1 MRELLPRL
9 ERWRRESRPFALATL
24 VDATGSTPLPVGT
37 AMAVDGRG
45 EVLGA
50 ISGGCVDADV
60 AATAEEVLR
69 DGRPVLRRYGPAGSG
84 SGPFDIGLT
93 CGGSVTVWIEP
104 ASADG
109 APWLPALAA
118 AVREGRSVALATRL
132 DGEAPSHLVVLPHG
146 GCGVGSVGDLDNSA
160 VAEARRLLS
169 VGGTGLVRAAEAE
182 GGVFVAAYPSPPLL
196 AIVSW
201 TPVARPLARIG
212 AELGYRPV
220 ALEHRP
226 AFAAQ
231 AREAGVEVVPGPP
244 GKALR
249 TLRAEGAV
257 DGRSAVVVLT
267 HDPRVDVPVLW
278 EAVAAG
284 AGYLGAM
291 GSAATHLDRSRRL
304 REAGFEEAA
313 LAAVHS
319 PIGLALGGRTPAEVA
334 TAIAAEL
341 VAVRTR
347 HPRTYPSH
355 PPTAAGIS
363 PRNPAPRR
371 AVGSGC

>member
-1 MRELLPRL
+1 MRDLLPRL
-9 ERWRRESRPFALATL
+9 ERWWRESRPFALATL
-24 VDATGSTPLPVGT
+24 VDAAGSTPLPVGT
-37 AMAVDGRG
+37 AMAVDGEG

-60 AATAEEVLR
+60 AATAEDVLL

-84 SGPFDIGLT
+84 GNPFDVGLT
-93 CGGSVTVWIEP
+93 CGGSVTVWVEP

-118 AVREGRSVALATRL
+118 AVREGRPVALATRL
-132 DGEAPSHLVVLPHG
+132 DGAVCAHLVVLPDG
-146 GCGVGSVGDLDNSA
+146 GGEGSVGDLDDSA
-160 VAEARRLLS
+160 VAAARRLLPE
-169 VGGTGLVRAAEAE
+169 GGTRLLRAAGPA
-182 GGVFVAAYPSPPLL
+182 GDAPGVFVAAHASPPLL

-212 AELGYRPV
+212 GELGYRPV
-220 ALEHRP
+220 VLEHRP
-226 AFAAQ
+226 VFAAQ
-231 AREAGVEVVPGPP
+231 ARDAGVKVVPGPP
-244 GKALR
+244 EKALR
-249 TLRAEGAV
+249 TLRAEGAL

-267 HDPRVDVPVLW
+267 HDARVDVPVLL
-278 EAVAAG
+278 EAVAAE

-291 GSAATHLDRSRRL
+291 GSAATHRDRSRRL
-304 REAGFEEAA
+304 REAGLGEAA

-341 VAVRTR
+341 VAVRT
-347 HPRTYPSH
+347 
-355 PPTAAGIS
+355 G
-363 PRNPAPRR
+363 
-371 AVGSGC
+371 